1 MSVKILSGFSS
12 KLRAK
17 EVGHRSTKTRLFSGR
32 KLSTAGFTTGSDTC
46 SGTVIDDSPNLTVNT
61 IMWLVKVHKSI
72 LIPPI
77 FSAAGLLTVCM
88 VESAAKFF
96 EIFTR
101 FIAIS

>member
-61 IMWLVKVHKSI
+61 IMWSVKVHKSI
-72 LIPPI
+72 
-77 FSAAGLLTVCM
+77 
-88 VESAAKFF
+88 
-96 EIFTR
+96 
-101 FIAIS
+101 